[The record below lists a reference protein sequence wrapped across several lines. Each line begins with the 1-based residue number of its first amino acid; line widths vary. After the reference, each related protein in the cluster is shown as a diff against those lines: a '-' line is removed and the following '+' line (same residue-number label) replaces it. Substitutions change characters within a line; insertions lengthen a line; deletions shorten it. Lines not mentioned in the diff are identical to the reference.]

1 MADLTNNVYL
11 TLNSEIWKYS
21 QHIGYKY
28 QMDGNRNSTFSKD
41 DLGDILGVNDE
52 YLRGIIENYGTFLN
66 IPLYGSDYYLNI
78 INVKGDGNC
87 GLYATLLG
95 LYLKKRELYEEYVNG
110 SQYNR
115 PNLLLRSQLSQKI
128 NKKIRYKEELNKN
141 GSYFSNTHFSE
152 EAARLLNVNIKVIQA
167 VGVRNTQNFNTF
179 KEFYSLELYL
189 DDIILFITTEVG
201 EKHFK
206 LILLQENKFEI
217 PIKIKMKEILKSD
230 IERNNLYNIRLLS
243 IDDLNNN
250 TLRIQL
256 GNKLN
261 QQNNKLNQQKYTYHS
276 LTNQNK
282 INSIYAD
289 LNINLREDNG
299 GGGGGGGGS
308 KGGSYFVYVSKI
320 GRRKLR
326 YTKKGRKYIINKGKR
341 KYLK

>member
-1 MADLTNNVYL
+1 MADLTETVYL
-11 TLNSEIWKYS
+11 TLNSKIWKYS

-66 IPLYGSDYYLNI
+66 IRLYESDYYLNI

-95 LYLKKRELYEEYVNG
+95 LYLKNTELYKEYANRTKRKG
-110 SQYNR
+110 YNR
-115 PNLLLRSQLSQKI
+115 PNLLLRSQLSREI
-128 NKKIRYKEELNKN
+128 NDNLLTIN
-141 GSYFSNTHFSE
+141 GSYFSNTHFNK
-152 EAARLLNVNIKVIQA
+152 EAAGLLNVNIKVIQA
-167 VGVRNTQNFNTF
+167 LMVSAKENFNSF
-179 KEFYSLELYL
+179 KSVFLKKLCL
-189 DDIILFITTEVG
+189 DDIILFITTKVG
-201 EKHFK
+201 AEHFK
-206 LILLQENKFEI
+206 LILLKKKKFEI

-230 IERNNLYNIRLLS
+230 IKKNDNMFNIIHKIKLDSINELPNRLLKKE
-243 IDDLNNN
+243 LFK
-250 TLRIQL
+250 LL
-256 GNKLN
+256 GKNFDP
-261 QQNNKLNQQKYTYHS
+261 

-282 INSIYAD
+282 INIINSINSIYAD